1 MTQAPPPH
9 PAPATREQTH
19 AAIGS
24 HLHTLRQTLNELIAI
39 RVREHGDL
47 LEQDEGELFALMSS
61 FQFLMSDLQ
70 AERAKAAA

>member
-1 MTQAPPPH
+1 MTD
-9 PAPATREQTH
+9 RLQTH

-24 HLHTLRQTLNELIAI
+24 HLHTLRSTLDALIAI

-61 FQFLMSDLQ
+61 FQFLTSDLR
-70 AERAKAAA
+70 ETRRAKAA